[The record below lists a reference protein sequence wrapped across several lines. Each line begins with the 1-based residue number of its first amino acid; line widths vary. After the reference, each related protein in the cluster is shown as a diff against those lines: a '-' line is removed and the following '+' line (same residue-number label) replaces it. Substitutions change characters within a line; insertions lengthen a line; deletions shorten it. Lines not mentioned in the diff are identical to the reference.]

1 MDIDEKIKN
10 LQQSSSS
17 AIPEAGAIVSR
28 LADFW
33 DELSD
38 RTGKDKGIFIE
49 KVFGGMWNDNDT
61 GDEQEEILNRW
72 HEDQPD
78 EMKPLALMQAAFTS
92 CAYAVQAMK
101 AEKSGKLLEAWRC
114 TSKANYWLGITVGVW
129 FLRKDQPESINDIA
143 KRGAAARHTENRA
156 MKTDVFAW
164 LDANMANFKSM
175 DSAAEA
181 IAGVIVPTKF
191 RTARNWVGEWKK
203 LRSAGTP

>member
-1 MDIDEKIKN
+1 MEIDEKINKT
-10 LQQSSSS
+10 QRSSNS
-17 AIPEAGAIVSR
+17 AIPEAGAIVGR

-38 RTGKDKGIFIE
+38 RTGKGKGLFIE
-49 KVFGGMWNDNDT
+49 EIFGGMWRDNDT
-61 GDEQEEILNRW
+61 GDEQEEILDRW
-72 HEDQPD
+72 FDEQSE

-101 AEKSGKLLEAWRC
+101 AETSGELLEAWRC
-114 TSKANYWLGITVGVW
+114 TSKANYWLGITIGTW
-129 FLRKDQPESINDIA
+129 SLRKDQPESINDFA

-156 MKTDVFAW
+156 MKKDVFAW

-191 RTARNWVGEWKK
+191 RTTRDWVGEWKK
-203 LRSAGTP
+203 LRSTGTP